1 MFTLR
6 FGLPLLLLA
15 ALVVMGLTLMLT
27 GACATDLHRAAENN
41 SSPSSVRRALDGGAD
56 PNARDEFGRTPLHV
70 AIWEN
75 ADTELVQVLIEGGA
89 DVNAVDQDG
98 DTPLVMAALYSE
110 DPFVL
115 QLLIDAGAEI
125 DARGNLGWTP
135 LYAAVLVAKHEN
147 IELLLDHGT
156 DIDARDD
163 SGFTPLYESLTD
175 FTENGPTIPRMLLER
190 GADPSGAPLWW
201 AIEADDAEMVA
212 LLLEYEPDVNLIMGD
227 DGRTHLHAA
236 VTKGSVDVAA
246 MLIEHGADLN
256 AADTY
261 IAWTPMHI
269 AASVGDRA
277 ILTLLLDSG
286 ADVNVVTTDNNRHT
300 PLSLAVVDRDVETAE
315 LLLSRGAD
323 PTVGRPTC
331 RSARSAEA
339 FAGTAVLERLCADV
353 QEQSPPT
360 PTATPLPFGILGM
373 PDSPI
378 FVVALSGSPDDM
390 AILLDEGWPIG
401 DWSQATLTDGRALD
415 GVRPL
420 HVAVFNPD
428 TAVIDLLLDRG
439 ADINAMTTTGETP
452 CDLGRQIDRLAGTAV
467 LDRLCGG

>member
-1 MFTLR
+1 MFTIHR
-6 FGLPLLLLA
+6 AWPLALSLLF
-15 ALVVMGLTLMLT
+15 VVAT
-27 GACATDLHRAAENN
+27 GCATDLHRAASQNA
-41 SSPSSVRRALDGGAD
+41 SPDSVRRALDGGAD
-56 PNARDEFGRTPLHV
+56 PNARDEFGRTALHV

-89 DVNAVDQDG
+89 DVNAVDQDEE
-98 DTPLVMAALYSE
+98 TPLLMAALYSE
-110 DPFVL
+110 NPFVL
-115 QLLIDAGAEI
+115 QLLIDAGAELE
-125 DARGNLGWTP
+125 ARNNLGWTP
-135 LYAAVLVAKHEN
+135 LYGAVLVGKHKN
-147 IELLLDHGT
+147 IELLLDHGA
-156 DIDARDD
+156 DIDARNN

-190 GADPSGAPLWW
+190 GADPNGAPLWW

-236 VTKGSVDVAA
+236 VTKGSVDVVA
-246 MLIEHGADLN
+246 MLIDHGAEVN
-256 AADTY
+256 VADPY

-300 PLSLAVVDRDVETAE
+300 PLSLAVTDRDVETTE

-323 PTVGRPTC
+323 PKVGRPTC
-331 RSARSAEA
+331 RSARSAEV
-339 FAGTAVLERLCADV
+339 FAGAAVLERLCVDV

-360 PTATPLPFGILGM
+360 PTATPLPFGIRGM

-390 AILLDEGWPIG
+390 AILLDEGWPID
-401 DWSQATLTDGRALD
+401 DWSQATLNDGRALD

-420 HVAVFNPD
+420 HLAVFNPD
-428 TAVIDLLLDRG
+428 TAVIELLLDRG
-439 ADINAMTTTGETP
+439 ADINAMTTMGQTP
-452 CDLGRQIDRLAGTAV
+452 CHLGRQIDRLAGTAV